1 MGDATLE
8 KRVDRLELALMEL
21 AYQSRK
27 TEMALEQ
34 LSKEMRDFK
43 EEMRAFKEEMKAFKD
58 DTQAFKD
65 EMRAF
70 KDEMRAFK
78 DEMRAFKD
86 EMRAFKDEMEKGFKE
101 MNKRWGELAN
111 KMGTLVEDI
120 VAPGVPAAIKKTF
133 GWELEELSTRRR
145 KRKNGREREY
155 DVIAVTPNHIFVI
168 DVKSTYKPH
177 YLEDFQMALEE
188 FLDFFPD
195 YSGKKLVGVVASLNM
210 SQDIVDLAT
219 KRGWLALNLSGD
231 YLEFLN
237 ARDIEL

>member
-34 LSKEMRDFK
+34 LSREMQDFKDEMR
-43 EEMRAFKEEMKAFKD
+43 AFKD
-58 DTQAFKD
+58 DTQTFKD

-70 KDEMRAFK
+70 KDEI
-78 DEMRAFKD
+78 
-86 EMRAFKDEMEKGFKE
+86 EKGFKE

-120 VAPGVPAAIKKTF
+120 VAPGVPAAIKNTF

-155 DVIAVTPNHIFVI
+155 DVIAVTPHHVFVI
-168 DVKSTYKPH
+168 DVKGTYRPH
-177 YLEDFQMALEE
+177 YLEDFQKALEE
-188 FLDFFPD
+188 FLDFFPE
-195 YSGKKLVGVVASLNM
+195 YSGKKPVGVVASLNM
-210 SQDIVDLAT
+210 NQDMVNLAT

-237 ARDIEL
+237 AGDIEL

>member
-58 DTQAFKD
+58 DTQ
-65 EMRAF
+65 
-70 KDEMRAFK
+70 AFK

>member
-58 DTQAFKD
+58 DTQ
-65 EMRAF
+65 
-70 KDEMRAFK
+70 AFK

-177 YLEDFQMALEE
+177 YMEDFQKALEGL
-188 FLDFFPD
+188 LDFFPE